1 MIMLP
6 RNAMS
11 TAADQSMLISPNILN
26 ILQIWCWKWNPP
38 VKIALQ
44 PNFQV
49 PVTNTLCSKLILSFI
64 YINNGDAQT
73 EVTWWGQLFGT
84 FQRSGSAECNPSA
97 YQTYNQPYM
106 KAMALRTTNF
116 VKKNFDPTMYLSGQ
130 TNYARKHHKMKSYAK
145 DARFSFV
152 KFYQ

>member
-1 MIMLP
+1 MLP
-6 RNAMS
+6 QHATS
-11 TAADQSMLISPNILN
+11 AAADKSMPLFPKILN
-26 ILQIWCWKWNPP
+26 LEQISCWQLNPH
-38 VKIALQ
+38 VKIALV
-44 PNFQV
+44 PNIQAAM
-49 PVTNTLCSKLILSFI
+49 TNTLCSELIWSFI

-106 KAMALRTTNF
+106 KAMALKTTNF